1 MNNCNCGCEVVPV
14 IPLPSESF
22 RKSTFV
28 ATGFSE
34 VVAPNGTLTFGTSQ
48 RITGNAITMGENNR
62 SINLNR
68 AGLYQV
74 SFSASAKG
82 TNDATA
88 VSFQLNRDGV
98 AITDGFATFTPATA
112 EGNIENVAFTTVI
125 SVNNTTSKDG
135 KPFIP
140 LTITNTGDSSDISF
154 SQICVIKI
162 A

>member
-1 MNNCNCGCEVVPV
+1 MNGCNNCQNYK
-14 IPLPSESF
+14 
-22 RKSTFV
+22 KSTFV

-34 VVAPNGTLTFGTSQ
+34 VVPANGTLTFGTSQ
-48 RITGNAITMGENNR
+48 RITGSAITMGTNNR

-68 AGLYQV
+68 AGLYQI
-74 SFSASAKG
+74 SFSASAEG
-82 TNDATA
+82 ANDATA

-112 EGNIENVAFTTVI
+112 AGNVENVGFTTV
-125 SVNNTTSKDG
+125 VEVDNTTVNTG
-135 KPFIP
+135 KTFIP
-140 LTITNTGDSSDISF
+140 ITITNTGDQATISF

>member
-1 MNNCNCGCEVVPV
+1 MNECQNCY
-14 IPLPSESF
+14 

-34 VVAPNGTLTFGTSQ
+34 VVPANGTLTFGTTQ

-74 SFSASAKG
+74 SFCASSEGA
-82 TNDATA
+82 NDATA
-88 VSFQLNRDGV
+88 VSYQLNRDGV
-98 AITDGFATFTPATA
+98 ALTDGFATFTPATA
-112 EGNIENVAFTTVI
+112 AGNVENVGFTTV
-125 SVNNTTSKDG
+125 VEVKNTNNNSG
-135 KPFIP
+135 KSFIP
-140 LTITNTGDSSDISF
+140 LTITNTGDQSTISF

>member
-1 MNNCNCGCEVVPV
+1 MNGCLNCQNY
-14 IPLPSESF
+14 

-34 VVAPNGTLTFGTSQ
+34 VVPANGTLTFGTSQ
-48 RITGNAITMGENNR
+48 RITGTAITMGTNNR

-74 SFSASAKG
+74 SFYASAEG
-82 TNDATA
+82 ANDATA

-112 EGNIENVAFTTVI
+112 AGNIENVGFTTVI
-125 SVNNTTSKDG
+125 EVDNTTASNG
-135 KPFIP
+135 KPSIP
-140 LTITNTGDSSDISF
+140 LTITNTGDQATISF

>member
-1 MNNCNCGCEVVPV
+1 MNGCMNCRNY
-14 IPLPSESF
+14 

-34 VVAPNGTLTFGTSQ
+34 VVPANGTLTFGTSQ
-48 RITGNAITMGENNR
+48 RITGNAITMGANNR

-74 SFSASAKG
+74 SFCASAEG
-82 TNDATA
+82 ANNATA

-112 EGNIENVAFTTVI
+112 AGNIENVGFTTVI
-125 SVNNTTSKDG
+125 EVDNTTASNG
-135 KPFIP
+135 KSSIP
-140 LTITNTGDSSDISF
+140 LTITNTGDQATISF